1 MISSSKLEETML
13 KGQFMK
19 RVRSGLLQHPQCFV
33 VAALLSLVACSA
45 LGAVP
50 VPTVTGP
57 IASDTATNPR
67 NHPFFATDIDLAAHG
82 YVEEEF
88 FLDGRANVYDTPNPS
103 GGIGNSP
110 DSAPTASVVSSDNA
124 YRTRVLVRR
133 PVHEKRFNGVVLIEW
148 LNVTSGYDVDV
159 HWFQQHEY
167 LLRTGAAYVGVS
179 AQNNGISNTPNGL
192 KAWNPARYGTLNVT
206 ANGTVTQ
213 DRLSYDIFS
222 QAAQAV
228 RSVPRV
234 MGGLPVQYEIA
245 VGASQSAG
253 RLAIYLNAVH
263 VRDRI
268 FDGAL
273 LTVGGQ
279 KFRTDLSIPVIKLL
293 SETEHVNAGTNE
305 IPVLQPDTDKIRIW
319 GVAGASHTDAHSL
332 ASRAAVLLRDLGL
345 QAADNCTYPS
355 RSRVPFHHVMN
366 AAIDK
371 LVRWIDEGEQP
382 PHAPSFQI
390 ISVSPPIVARDAYG
404 NALGGIRLATLEV
417 PIALDNGTNAGA
429 GLCFLDGTHIPFES
443 ATLNALYRTH
453 GRYASSVDRAAL
465 TSVEQGFVLPKDAH
479 ATIDEAAKSVIGF
492 GLVCGPLC
500 ADVSQFPHGPS
511 VSLLQAQTAAQVI
524 IGGHALLEVLVEA
537 RQLIAAGYA
546 YGSGSK
552 AEQSYKKASAE
563 IERYVARVNRLL
575 DEGRIAPETAAL
587 FTSEANILI
596 AALAAL

>member
-1 MISSSKLEETML
+1 MI
-13 KGQFMK
+13 KGQLMK
-19 RVRSGLLQHPQCFV
+19 SAGSGLLHHPQCFV

-45 LGAVP
+45 SATVP

-57 IASDTATNPR
+57 VASDTTTNPR
-67 NHPFFATDIDLAAHG
+67 NHPFFATDIELNKRG

-88 FLDGRANVYDTPNPS
+88 FLDGRANVYDTPNPF

-110 DSAPTASVVSSDNA
+110 DSAPTASVVTPDVP
-124 YRTRVLVRR
+124 YRTRMIVRR
-133 PVHEKRFNGVVLIEW
+133 PADPERFRGVALIEW

-167 LLRTGAAYVGVS
+167 LLRSGYAYVGVS
-179 AQNNGISNTPNGL
+179 AQNNGISATPNGL
-192 KAWNPARYGTLNVT
+192 KAWNPVRYGTLDVT
-206 ANGTVTQ
+206 AGGTVMQ

-234 MGGLPVQYEIA
+234 MGGLPVRYAFA

-263 VRDRI
+263 VRDPI

-279 KFRTDLSIPVIKLL
+279 KIRTDLSIPVIKLL

-305 IPVLQPDTDKIRIW
+305 LPVLQPDTDKIRIW
-319 GVAGASHTDAHSL
+319 GVAGASHTDAH
-332 ASRAAVLLRDLGL
+332 AIAGRGAVLLRDLGL
-345 QAADNCTYPS
+345 PAADNCTYPS
-355 RSRVPFHHVMN
+355 RSRVRFNHVMN
-366 AAIDK
+366 AGIDH
-371 LVRWIDEGEQP
+371 LIEWIKEGEQP

-390 ISVSPPIVARDAYG
+390 LSVSPPIVARDSYG
-404 NALGGIRLATLEV
+404 NAIGGIRLATIEV
-417 PIALDNGTNAGA
+417 PVALDNGTNAGP
-429 GLCFLDGTHIPFES
+429 GLCFLDGTHIPLDDV
-443 ATLNALYRTH
+443 TLNALYPSH
-453 GRYASSVDRAAL
+453 GQYESKVEHAAR
-465 TSVEQGFVLPKDAH
+465 TSVQHGFVLPKDAQT
-479 ATIDEAAKSVIGF
+479 TIEEAAQSVVGF

-500 ADVSQFPHGPS
+500 ADVSQFPKGPS
-511 VSLLQAQTAAQVI
+511 VSLLLTQTEVQVI
-524 IGGHALLEVLVEA
+524 IGGRELIEELVEA
-537 RQLIAAGYA
+537 RRSIAEGYTFA
-546 YGSGSK
+546 SGSSAAK
-552 AEQSYKKASAE
+552 RSFTEASEAL
-563 IERYVARVNRLL
+563 ERYIARVNHLL

-587 FTSEANILI
+587 FTSEANTLI

>member
-1 MISSSKLEETML
+1 MKE
-13 KGQFMK
+13 QFAK
-19 RVRSGLLQHPQCFV
+19 HVRSGLLQHPQCFV
-33 VAALLSLVACSA
+33 VAALLALVAGSA

-57 IASDTATNPR
+57 ITSDTATDPR
-67 NHPFFATDIDLAAHG
+67 NHPFFATDIELAKHG

-88 FLDGRANVYDTPNPS
+88 FLDGRANVYDTPNPF

-110 DSAPTASVVSSDNA
+110 DSAPTASVVTPDVP
-124 YRTRVLVRR
+124 YRTRMIVRR
-133 PVHEKRFNGVVLIEW
+133 PANPGRFRGVVLIEW

-167 LLRTGAAYVGVS
+167 LLRNGYAYVGVS
-179 AQNNGISNTPNGL
+179 AQNNGISATPNGL
-192 KAWNPARYGTLNVT
+192 KAWNPGRYGTLDVT

-234 MGGLPVQYEIA
+234 MGGLKVQYEIA

-279 KFRTDLSIPVIKLL
+279 KIRTDLSIPVIKLL

-305 IPVLQPDTDKIRIW
+305 LPVLQPDTDKIRIW
-319 GVAGASHTDAHSL
+319 GVAGASHTDAH
-332 ASRAAVLLRDLGL
+332 AIAGRGAVLLRDLGL
-345 QAADNCTYPS
+345 PAADNCTYPS
-355 RSRVPFHHVMN
+355 RSRVRFNHVMN
-366 AAIDK
+366 AGIDH
-371 LVRWIDEGEQP
+371 LIEWIKEGEPP

-390 ISVSPPIVARDAYG
+390 LSVSPPIVARDSHG
-404 NALGGIRLATLEV
+404 NAIGGIRLATIEV
-417 PIALDNGTNAGA
+417 PVALDNGTNAGP
-429 GLCFLDGTHIPFES
+429 GLCFLDGTHIPFDT
-443 ATLNALYRTH
+443 ATLNALYPSH
-453 GRYASSVDRAAL
+453 GQYVSKVEHAAR
-465 TSVEQGFVLPKDAH
+465 TSVQDGFVLPEDAQT
-479 ATIDEAAKSVIGF
+479 TIEEAAQSVVGF

-500 ADVSQFPHGPS
+500 ADVSQFPNGPS
-511 VSLLQAQTAAQVI
+511 VSLLLTQTEVQVI
-524 IGGHALLEVLVEA
+524 VGGQELIEELVEA
-537 RQLIAAGYA
+537 RRSIAEGYTFA
-546 YGSGSK
+546 SGSNA
-552 AEQSYKKASAE
+552 AERSFKRASEALE
-563 IERYVARVNRLL
+563 GYIARVGHLL
-575 DEGRIAPETAAL
+575 EEGRIAPETAKL
-587 FTSEANILI
+587 FTSEANTLI